1 MVDFKKLNA
10 YSTTRRLIERID
22 KKIKNLE
29 SVQSELEEE
38 ADDIVNDIEW
48 DSVQSQID
56 WIEKFDAELAAIK
69 IELVKIQR
77 LIKEIGSK

>member
-38 ADDIVNDIEW
+38 ADNIVNDIEW

-77 LIKEIGSK
+77 LIKEIGGK